1 MRALEPFNVT
11 VTFCF
16 TPESHGIR
24 PHIRAPSRRKGVR
37 RILRRPGPKVFLAQ
51 SQRFVIM
58 SERRRPVFDTRHLQ
72 VASAVQRL
80 TALQRRAGQA
90 TAPTPRLFEEV
101 LGELAHALEELQV
114 TQQHLIEQRDELVA
128 ARHQLQIEREK
139 YWQLFDGAPDAYV
152 ITTPDVQIVDAN
164 RAAADLLN
172 ISQRFLVG
180 KNFSI
185 FVCNDRTQLLAQALE
200 IAQTRASANLSFSV
214 RPRERA
220 PFSVN
225 ARVVAAAEPVDA
237 SLRWMLRRIEQP
249 ARVEALSQT

>member
-1 MRALEPFNVT
+1 
-11 VTFCF
+11 
-16 TPESHGIR
+16 
-24 PHIRAPSRRKGVR
+24 
-37 RILRRPGPKVFLAQ
+37 
-51 SQRFVIM
+51 M
-58 SERRRPVFDTRHLQ
+58 SERRRPVSVDTRHFQ
-72 VASAVQRL
+72 VASAVQKL
-80 TALQRRAGQA
+80 TALQRRAGPA
-90 TAPTPRLFEEV
+90 STAPTSRVFQEV
-101 LGELAHALEELQV
+101 LGELEHALEELQV

-152 ITTPDVQIVDAN
+152 ITTPDVQIVEAN

-185 FVCNDRTQLLAQALE
+185 FLCNDRTQLLAQALE